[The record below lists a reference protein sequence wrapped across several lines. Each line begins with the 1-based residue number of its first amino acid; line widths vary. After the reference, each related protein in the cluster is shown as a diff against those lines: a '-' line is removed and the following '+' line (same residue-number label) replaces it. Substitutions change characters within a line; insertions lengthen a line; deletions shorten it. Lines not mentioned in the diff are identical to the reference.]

1 VNPEKGSLIVSW
13 LQDSKQGNI
22 KVLDEALKDT
32 HHVHMWVRA
41 SQKLK
46 VSMIFSKLQPY
57 CKSANCQLHV

>member
-32 HHVHMWVRA
+32 HQVHMWVRA
-41 SQKLK
+41 CQKLK
-46 VSMIFSKLQPY
+46 ASMIVAKLQPN
-57 CKSANCQLHV
+57 CKCANCQLHV